1 MTGISHVSDAEA
13 VAINGDF
20 ANLAETF
27 RTVTDPP
34 DITVV
39 RQGGT
44 VIGTFLPLALRFD
57 RTQETA
63 TGGGTPVAETEQ
75 DGTLK
80 LWAADV
86 AAAPVRIGDR
96 FLWGTQNCVISTTAK
111 PRLGGLV
118 AYGFTLEARNP

>member
-1 MTGISHVSDAEA
+1 MVISHVTDAQA
-13 VAINGDF
+13 VAINGEF

-27 RTVTDPP
+27 RVIRDPD

-44 VIGTFLPLALRFD
+44 TIGTFSPLSLRFD
-57 RTQETA
+57 DRQA
-63 TGGGTPVAETEQ
+63 VPTGGGTPVAETEQ

-86 AAAPVRIGDR
+86 AAAPIRIGDR
-96 FLWGTQNCVISTTAK
+96 FIWNGQACIVSTAPK
-111 PRLGGLV
+111 ERLGGVV
-118 AYGFTLEARNP
+118 AYGFTVEVRS

>member
-1 MTGISHVSDAEA
+1 MAISLVTDAQA
-13 VAINGDF
+13 TAIDGDF

-27 RTVTDPP
+27 RVIRDPD

-44 VIGTFLPLALRFD
+44 VIGTFSPLSIRID
-57 RTQETA
+57 RRQPIA

-80 LWAADV
+80 LWATDTAL
-86 AAAPVRIGDR
+86 RIGDR
-96 FLWGTQNCVISTTAK
+96 FLWGTQNCVISTTPK
-111 PRLGGLV
+111 PRLGGVV
-118 AYGFTLEARNP
+118 AYGFVLEARNP

>member
-1 MTGISHVSDAEA
+1 MAFSHVTDAQA
-13 VAINGDF
+13 ITINGDF

-27 RTVTDPP
+27 RVIRDPD

-44 VIGTFLPLALRFD
+44 TIGTFSPLSLRFD
-57 RTQETA
+57 DRQA
-63 TGGGTPVAETEQ
+63 VPTGGGTPVAETEQ

-86 AAAPVRIGDR
+86 AAAPIRIGDR
-96 FLWGTQNCVISTTAK
+96 FIWNGQACIVSTVAEE
-111 PRLGGLV
+111 RLGGVV
-118 AYGFTLEARNP
+118 AYGFVLEGRN